1 MTRPSTCCGQSTTGC
16 VCAAQARCEC
26 GKTTA
31 EQCDCSK
38 KAAHDPHSEGARCS
52 CRMRP
57 AGQYSCT
64 CEKVEKIDAAVQEGL
79 ETDFTTKA

>member
-31 EQCDCSK
+31 EHCDCSK
-38 KAAHDPHSEGARCS
+38 KAAHDPQSEGARCS

-57 AGQYSCT
+57 AGQ
-64 CEKVEKIDAAVQEGL
+64 
-79 ETDFTTKA
+79 